1 MAMKAEICTANPDA
15 TQKEGFIKWL
25 EYEAIE
31 PMPEYLRDLIRA
43 SWETST
49 YRTELEMTMGD
60 QHMEMTQAAQGLME
74 YYEMNEEPD
83 SVRWVWQ
90 QIRTTAA
97 RYAEAVHVLGQGNYA
112 EAIAVVQ
119 SIPTDHVLKTEQYQE
134 QQRMLNY
141 ISLLA
146 TAKNAGRDA
155 YHLSTAEVAQLESL
169 RVNAY
174 DRSANWISNLLCVA
188 YHSCR
193 APLTG
198 GEAGA
203 PKSRRPASQVAHD
216 TPEGPNFRTA
226 PNPAQAW
233 VTFTYDLKEQPTEN
247 AFVVVK
253 DAVGRQIV
261 ALAMPNR
268 QGQLVMDTRELAK
281 GMYTVSY
288 TVASR
293 SVQLDRLILE

>member
-1 MAMKAEICTANPDA
+1 MRSALTVP
-15 TQKEGFIKWL
+15 F
-25 EYEAIE
+25 
-31 PMPEYLRDLIRA
+31 P
-43 SWETST
+43 
-49 YRTELEMTMGD
+49 
-60 QHMEMTQAAQGLME
+60 
-74 YYEMNEEPD
+74 
-83 SVRWVWQ
+83 VW
-90 QIRTTAA
+90 A
-97 RYAEAVHVLGQGNYA
+97 
-112 EAIAVVQ
+112 
-119 SIPTDHVLKTEQYQE
+119 PQYQE

-141 ISLLA
+141 IGVLS

-155 YHLSTAEVAQLESL
+155 YQLNTAEVAQLESL

-198 GEAGA
+198 GDVGT
-203 PKSRRPASQVAHD
+203 PKSRRASSQIAHD
-216 TPEGPNFRTA
+216 APNGPSFRTA

-233 VTFTYDLKEQPTEN
+233 VTFTYDFQTHPVEG
-247 AFVVVK
+247 AFVVVQ

-261 ALAMPNR
+261 ALPMQNS